1 MQEKPAIVGN
11 EELQYLMK
19 ETVTKLTFYMD
30 KRRGLYFWVEIEWH
44 GSSYSEFCAFEGPSF
59 QFTHKSTRTQYRDQS
74 NRCHLV
80 ESLKQ
85 QTGREEQIQKSRD
98 RLVTKRSGSAQ
109 SFTAPKIPQND
120 ETINSVTMHS
130 EARGGRKKRGT
141 TSPEIPEAT
150 KKRPKKKKNGDS
162 IGWRIRW
169 EGIGMGVRRRNML
182 AQWLASARANWA
194 NARRKERERKKER
207 WSRRV

>member
-130 EARGGRKKRGT
+130 EARGGRKNAEQ
-141 TSPEIPEAT
+141 PA
-150 KKRPKKKKNGDS
+150 PKYPWSNEKETEEEEERRQYWLKDQ
-162 IGWRIRW
+162 
-169 EGIGMGVRRRNML
+169 VRRDWYGGQ
-182 AQWLASARANWA
+182 AEKYARAMA
-194 NARRKERERKKER
+194 CFCTGQLG
-207 WSRRV
+207 